1 MFLLGKCWAKCLN
14 ACNVLSMFPL
24 KSRYPRPQWQRVR
37 RCLRPQKAWDGLSRR
52 RRNRRERASRRRR
65 GLQLWLR
72 RRESPKS
79 EYAVFPQPICTYG
92 ACRGR
97 VAAAWMKKHSK
108 TRAEFN
114 KHWLTIPKDER
125 VVRPWYRPILST
137 SRCFRYSRTKHKPRR
152 MPQKEYVLI
161 ISSVA
166 FGIRAISHFPRLRTS
181 IPRSQEARKRR
192 GTQREASLIVVLAVY
207 SLHFDQRRLAL
218 PVIDRYRP

>member
-1 MFLLGKCWAKCLN
+1 MRLT
-14 ACNVLSMFPL
+14 L
-24 KSRYPRPQWQRVR
+24 KVGPASQRVR
-37 RCLRPQKAWDGLSRR
+37 RCLRPQKVWGGLSRR
-52 RRNRRERASRRRR
+52 RRTRRERASRRRR
-65 GLQLWLR
+65 GLRLWLR

-97 VAAAWMKKHSK
+97 VAAAWMKKHDK
-108 TRAEFN
+108 TRAEFD

-125 VVRPWYRPILST
+125 VVCPWHHPILST

-166 FGIRAISHFPRLRTS
+166 FGIRAISHFPRLRTKYPKIAGSPQTKGNATRS
-181 IPRSQEARKRR
+181 I
-192 GTQREASLIVVLAVY
+192 
-207 SLHFDQRRLAL
+207 
-218 PVIDRYRP
+218 IDCSISCVFITF